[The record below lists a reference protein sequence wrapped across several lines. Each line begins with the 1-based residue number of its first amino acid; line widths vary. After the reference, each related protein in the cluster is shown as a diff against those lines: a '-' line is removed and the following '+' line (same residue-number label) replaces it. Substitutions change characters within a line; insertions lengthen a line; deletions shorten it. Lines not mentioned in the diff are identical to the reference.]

1 MKEQVFT
8 IGQKV
13 IATGRLDGYRNHL
26 TEGKE
31 YTVTQYEPSYPSDL
45 PNFTWPAYVFV
56 TSDNGER
63 LGAHTYRFKPVK
75 EGATKELPS
84 STEPASGG

>member
-8 IGQKV
+8 VGQKV
-13 IATGRLDGYRNHL
+13 IATALLDGYRNHL

-31 YTVTQYEPSYPSDL
+31 YTVTQYKPSYHL
-45 PNFTWPAYVFV
+45 PNFRCPAYVYV
-56 TSDNGER
+56 TSDHGKQ
-63 LGAHTYRFKPVK
+63 LGAHTYRFKPAE

-84 STEPASGG
+84 STEPASDG